1 MNKKQKQMLYRIVI
15 TILLFVVVMSAPMEE
30 SYRIGLFLFIYLL
43 IGWNVLLKSAR
54 NILKGR
60 IFDEN
65 FLMSLATIGAIA
77 LGEYHEGVE
86 VMLFYQVGELFQSY
100 AVERSRKS
108 ISQMMDI
115 CPEYANVEKD
125 GNLVESDPDEVEI
138 GDLIVI
144 KPGEKVPLDGIVVE
158 GNSLLDTS
166 ALTGESVP
174 RSVKREE
181 EILSGFVNL
190 NSVLK
195 VRVTKRYEDSTVSR
209 ILELVE
215 NSAGRKAKTE
225 KFITKFAK
233 YYTPL
238 VVIGAVLLSVFPP
251 LILDESFVK
260 WISRALTFL
269 VISCPCALVISV
281 PLGFFGGIG
290 GASKAGI
297 LMKGGNYIESLSKA
311 KTIVFDKTGTLTKGI
326 FHVVAVHPKQFD
338 EVQLLELAALSE
350 GYSNHPIAIS
360 IRKAY
365 EKELDYSKIETVEE
379 LAGHGMIAK
388 IEGKTIHIGNEKLMD
403 KFHIPYSSCHLH
415 GTTVHIAIDGLYAGH
430 LIISDQIKEGAEEML
445 IQLKKLGIKE
455 TIMLTGDM
463 EEVANNVSKKL
474 GVDKVYAQL
483 LPDGKVNCMERFLT
497 ERKEPE
503 TVVFVGDGI
512 NDAPVLSI
520 ADIGIAMGAMGSD
533 AAIEA
538 ADIVLMDDKLT
549 KIPMAIKISKKTMSI
564 VKQNIFFA
572 LGIKS
577 LVLILGSIGL
587 ANMQMAVFADV
598 GVAVL
603 AILNSFRSMRT
614 EKL

>member
-60 IFDEN
+60 VFDEN

-338 EVQLLELAALSE
+338 EVKLLELAALSE

-365 EKELDYSKIETVEE
+365 EKEPDYSKIETVEE
-379 LAGHGMIAK
+379 IAGHGMIAK

-497 ERKEPE
+497 ERKEHE

-614 EKL
+614 ENL

>member
-60 IFDEN
+60 VFDEN

-338 EVQLLELAALSE
+338 EVKLLELAALSE

-379 LAGHGMIAK
+379 IAGHGMIAK

-415 GTTVHIAIDGLYAGH
+415 GTTVHIAIDGFYAGH

-497 ERKEPE
+497 ERKEHE

-614 EKL
+614 ENL